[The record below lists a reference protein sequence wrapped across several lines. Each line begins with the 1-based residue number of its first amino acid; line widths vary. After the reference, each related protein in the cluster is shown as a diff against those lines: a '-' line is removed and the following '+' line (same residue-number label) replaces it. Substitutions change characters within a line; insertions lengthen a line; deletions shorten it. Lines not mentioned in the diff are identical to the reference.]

1 MATHTLDIMGRD
13 KTGKEIAKKIR
24 RDGYIP
30 AVLYGH
36 KGTKALSVKAF
47 DFISLFE
54 EIGEHSIITLNI
66 DGKEKAEVIVR
77 DFQLHPVNKNIMH
90 VDFFEIEK
98 GKMLKT
104 EIPIKILGESVG
116 VKKGGILE
124 VFAREF
130 EIECLPKDI
139 PDFIPVD
146 IDDLDVGD
154 SLHISDL
161 VVDEKISLLA
171 NPEQVVITI
180 GTPSV
185 IKAPEEEVE
194 EELEEG
200 EVPEEGEAPAEEEQT
215 EQQN

>member
-1 MATHTLDIMGRD
+1 MATRTLDIKGRD
-13 KTGKEIAKKIR
+13 KTGKETAKKIR
-24 RDGYIP
+24 RGGYIP

-36 KGTKALSVKAF
+36 KGTKILSVNAY

-77 DFQLHPVNKNIMH
+77 DFQLHPVQKNIIH

-98 GKMLKT
+98 GKLLKT
-104 EIPIKILGESVG
+104 EIPIKVQGESVG

-130 EIECLPKDI
+130 EIECLPKDM
-139 PDFIPVD
+139 PAFIEVD
-146 IDDLDVGD
+146 IHKLDIGD
-154 SLHISDL
+154 SLHISDI
-161 VVDEKISLLA
+161 VVDEKFSLLA

-194 EELEEG
+194 EELEERAI
-200 EVPEEGEAPAEEEQT
+200 PEEGEAPGEEEQT
-215 EQQN
+215 E

>member
-1 MATHTLDIMGRD
+1 MATRTLDIKGRD

-30 AVLYGH
+30 AVLYGY
-36 KGTKALSVKAF
+36 KGTKILSVKAY

-77 DFQLHPVNKNIMH
+77 DFQLHPVKRNILH

-98 GKMLKT
+98 GKLLKT
-104 EIPIKILGESVG
+104 EVPIKVQGESVG

-124 VFAREF
+124 VSAREID
-130 EIECLPKDI
+130 IECLPKDI
-139 PDFIPVD
+139 PDFILVD
-146 IDDLDVGD
+146 IGELEIGD
-154 SLHISDL
+154 SIHIKDI
-161 VVDEKISLLA
+161 VVNEKISVLT

-180 GTPSV
+180 VTPSV
-185 IKAPEEEVE
+185 IQAPEEEVE

-200 EVPEEGEAPAEEEQT
+200 EVPEEGEAPGEEEQT
-215 EQQN
+215 E

>member
-1 MATHTLDIMGRD
+1 MATRILDIKKRD
-13 KTGKEIAKKIR
+13 ETGKEIAKKIR

-30 AVLYGH
+30 AVLYGY
-36 KGTKALSVKAF
+36 KGTKVLSVKAY

-54 EIGEHSIITLNI
+54 EIGEHSIIMLNI

-77 DFQLHPVNKNIMH
+77 DFQLHPVKKNIIH

-98 GKMLKT
+98 GKLLKT
-104 EIPIKILGESVG
+104 EIPIKVQGESVG

-139 PDFIPVD
+139 PAFIAVD
-146 IDDLDVGD
+146 IQELEIGD
-154 SLHISDL
+154 SLHISDI

-200 EVPEEGEAPAEEEQT
+200 AIPEEEEEAPGEEEQT
-215 EQQN
+215 E